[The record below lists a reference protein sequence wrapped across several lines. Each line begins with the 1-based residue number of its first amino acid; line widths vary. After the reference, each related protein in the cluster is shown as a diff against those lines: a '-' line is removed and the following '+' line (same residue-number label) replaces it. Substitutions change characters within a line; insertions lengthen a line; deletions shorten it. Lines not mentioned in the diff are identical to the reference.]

1 MISECVEI
9 MNEFL
14 DRAHAFID
22 GRSSL
27 EDFERWFYD
36 LASDIHK
43 QGDSSEATLVYAIEG
58 IMAESSSAKWPESAL
73 RAELES
79 VLAPYKSHAA

>member
-1 MISECVEI
+1 MV
-9 MNEFL
+9 NELL
-14 DRAHAFID
+14 DRVHAYLD
-22 GRSSL
+22 GRNSL
-27 EDFERWFYD
+27 GDFERWFYD

-43 QGDSSEATLVYAIEG
+43 QGVRSEAKLVYAIEG